1 MSVTDGDRVIAPGVP
16 LELNDG
22 TTVRVRFGYK
32 QLQRLEKRFGSLQAL
47 FTGMEAGMSGE
58 FFGSFFPA
66 LAIGCNKSEDELSDL
81 IEPGNAATHMQVLGE
96 ALEQAFPKEARAAA
110 TKTTSQSQTGEST
123 GSTATSLPPSSTGEA
138 TMSLAV

>member
-47 FTGMEAGMSGE
+47 FTGMEAGIDWFHSYFLATVKYGRSDDE
-58 FFGSFFPA
+58 FGCMTPAQLNA
-66 LAIGCNKSEDELSDL
+66 LAETDL
-81 IEPGNAATHMQVLGE
+81 EMQKKAERGPNARQV
-96 ALEQAFPKEARAAA
+96 
-110 TKTTSQSQTGEST
+110 TSPHSRI
-123 GSTATSLPPSSTGEA
+123 ADA
-138 TMSLAV
+138 MDD